1 MDRSDTT
8 CQIVFQ
14 LPEPDSVTFDFSQ
27 PDYIHVTVPPDS
39 TWSMPLHWHHNH
51 DSRHCASVRC
61 TGGSLHVFTAKRTGG
76 SSDLLGSTGTQQR
89 FEASQLN
96 AWGRDGDGK
105 AHPALLSVDLEA
117 PATLHRNVCSA
128 VLDHELFPRLAS
140 TPPWVR
146 GLFALLAP
154 LPAAQERLLACLL
167 WVQLRTMFYTH
178 GFHLYCGRIS
188 ISWWWM
194 AQPFGGT
201 VPQWA
206 KNFEWRSQ
214 EIMSIIVLASCYWV
228 GTLLLGMKAEYR
240 QYTPERKEE
249 SEISVKKPDTGEMAC
264 S

>member
-1 MDRSDTT
+1 MDRPDTT
-8 CQIVFQ
+8 RQTVFQ
-14 LPEPDSVTFDFSQ
+14 LPEPKSVTFDFTQ
-27 PDYIHVTVPPDS
+27 PDYIRVTVPPGS

-51 DSRHCASVRC
+51 DSRRCVSVRC
-61 TGGSLHVFTAKRTGG
+61 AGGPLRVFTAKRTGG
-76 SSDLLGSTGTQQR
+76 SSDLLGSAGTQQR
-89 FEASQLN
+89 FEASQMI
-96 AWGRDGDGK
+96 AWGRDGDGDGK
-105 AHPALLSVDLEA
+105 ADPALLIVDLEA

-128 VLDHELFPRLAS
+128 VLDRELFPRLSS
-140 TPPWVR
+140 TPPWLR
-146 GLFALLAP
+146 GLFALLAW

-194 AQPFGGT
+194 AQPFGGH

-214 EIMSIIVLASCYWV
+214 EIISVIVLASCYWV

-240 QYTPERKEE
+240 QYTPERKVE
-249 SEISVKKPDTGEMAC
+249 SEASVKKLDF
-264 S
+264 